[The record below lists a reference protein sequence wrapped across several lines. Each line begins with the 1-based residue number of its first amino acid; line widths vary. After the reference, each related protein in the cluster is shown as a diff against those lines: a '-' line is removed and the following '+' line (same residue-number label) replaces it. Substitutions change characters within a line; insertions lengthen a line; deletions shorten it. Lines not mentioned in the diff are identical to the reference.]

1 MSLSH
6 AVDFLNANYYTSH
19 NPILS
24 PREREAY
31 TVSVKV
37 GPLKEFPAGS
47 PGPLERNYSRSYYVK
62 TFNKKGNIKEIGMSA
77 LEQVLKGYGCF
88 KEGDIEG
95 LAALCHEDMTFKMN
109 GTHSLSGEYHGF
121 GNWLNNFLAKI
132 PTVIPGFHL
141 EMEHCFESGNDV
153 FCHLRATGEGLD
165 GYFGHY
171 FVVEDGKIR
180 SFHAFDDSQQWAK
193 ALGE

>member
-24 PREREAY
+24 PQEREAY

-47 PGPLERNYSRSYYVK
+47 LSSLERSYFRSYYVK
-62 TFNKKGNIKEIGMSA
+62 TINKKGKIKETGMSA

-95 LAALCHEDMTFKMN
+95 LAALCHEDMTFRMN

-165 GYFGHY
+165 AYFGHY

>member
-24 PREREAY
+24 PQQREAY

-47 PGPLERNYSRSYYVK
+47 LSSLERSYFRSYYVK
-62 TFNKKGNIKEIGMSA
+62 TINKKGKIKETGMSA

-165 GYFGHY
+165 AYFGHY

>member
-24 PREREAY
+24 PQQREAY

-37 GPLKEFPAGS
+37 GPLKEFPAVS
-47 PGPLERNYSRSYYVK
+47 PGALERNYLRSYYVK

-95 LAALCHEDMTFKMN
+95 LAGLCHEDMTFKMN

-165 GYFGHY
+165 AYFGHY